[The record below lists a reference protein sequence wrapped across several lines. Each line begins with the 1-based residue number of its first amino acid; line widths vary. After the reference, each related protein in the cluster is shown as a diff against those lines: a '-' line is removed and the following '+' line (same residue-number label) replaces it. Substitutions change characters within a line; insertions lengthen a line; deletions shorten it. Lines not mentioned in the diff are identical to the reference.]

1 MGTERVP
8 SSSSLRAAVGHEPE
22 HLVPDGVAGDRRA
35 GLLDH
40 PGVVT
45 AKDGRELVLDHVFE
59 DPAGVDV
66 PPFSSSP
73 PSLPAGGKPPVPR
86 GVVAAFSRA

>member
-1 MGTERVP
+1 VLGDQDQLGPGAVVH
-8 SSSSLRAAVGHEPE
+8 LRAAVGQEPE

-45 AKDGRELVLDHVFE
+45 AKDDRELVLDHALA
-59 DPAGVDV
+59 PAGEN
-66 PPFSSSP
+66 
-73 PSLPAGGKPPVPR
+73 PR
-86 GVVAAFSRA
+86 FQEGW